1 MQLDILTGDLPSIC
15 PVGRQVAWR
24 NPGGADREMFDF
36 RYKFD
41 DPVTLRAIAAAV
53 EVAQFNAR
61 HATDDLVHHEFLSEE
76 GDEQQTSYGSGTQVK
91 VRLPRNLEDPGE
103 LRIS

>member
-53 EVAQFNAR
+53 EVA
-61 HATDDLVHHEFLSEE
+61 HLTLATPPTIWCIMNSSPRKEMRN
-76 GDEQQTSYGSGTQVK
+76 
-91 VRLPRNLEDPGE
+91 RLHTALE
-103 LRIS
+103 RR